1 MNSTLTNL
9 QPLAFLITRVVA
21 GYIFLLHGTAKFFE
35 FPMSMTNGN
44 GSVPLAS
51 IYGVGGILEIVGG
64 IFFILGLFT
73 RQTAFILSGMM
84 AYAFFIAHGAQGN
97 VLLPLL
103 NGGELAGV
111 YSVLFLTYIFI
122 GGGKYSLD
130 AKLFNKA

>member
-21 GYIFLLHGTAKFFE
+21 GYMFLLHGTAKFFE

-130 AKLFNKA
+130 AKFFNKA

>member
-21 GYIFLLHGTAKFFE
+21 GYMFLLHGTAKFFE

-84 AYAFFIAHGAQGN
+84 AYAFFIVHGMHGN

>member
-21 GYIFLLHGTAKFFE
+21 GYMFLLHGTAKFFE

-84 AYAFFIAHGAQGN
+84 ASAFFIAHGAQGN

>member
-21 GYIFLLHGTAKFFE
+21 GYMFLLHGTAKFFE

-84 AYAFFIAHGAQGN
+84 AYAFFIIHGAQGN

>member
-21 GYIFLLHGTAKFFE
+21 GYMFLLHGTAKFFE

-103 NGGELAGV
+103 NGGELASV

>member
-21 GYIFLLHGTAKFFE
+21 GYMFLLHGTAKFFE

-84 AYAFFIAHGAQGN
+84 AYAFFITHGAQGN

>member
-21 GYIFLLHGTAKFFE
+21 GYMFLLHGTAKFFE

>member
-21 GYIFLLHGTAKFFE
+21 GYMFLLHGTAKFFE

-84 AYAFFIAHGAQGN
+84 AYAFFIALGAQGN

>member
-21 GYIFLLHGTAKFFE
+21 GYMFLLHGTAKFFE

-97 VLLPLL
+97 VRLPLL

>member
-1 MNSTLTNL
+1 MNSTLNHL

-21 GYIFLLHGTAKFFE
+21 GYMFLLHGTAKFFE

-84 AYAFFIAHGAQGN
+84 AYAFFIIHGAQGN

>member
-1 MNSTLTNL
+1 MNSTLNAL
-9 QPLAFLITRVVA
+9 QPIAFLITRVVA
-21 GYIFLLHGTAKFFE
+21 GYMFLLHGTAKFFE

-84 AYAFFIAHGAQGN
+84 AYAFFIMHGAQGN

-130 AKLFNKA
+130 AKLFNKP

>member
-21 GYIFLLHGTAKFFE
+21 GYMFLLHGTAKFFE

-122 GGGKYSLD
+122 GGGKYSLN